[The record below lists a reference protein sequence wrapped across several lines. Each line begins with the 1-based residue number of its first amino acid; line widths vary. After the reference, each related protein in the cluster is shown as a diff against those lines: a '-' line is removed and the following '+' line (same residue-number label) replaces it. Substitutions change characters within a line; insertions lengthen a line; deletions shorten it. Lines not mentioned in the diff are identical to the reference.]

1 MKKLHTLPLAAALL
15 LASPA
20 LLASN
25 FPLMPA
31 VHAAAQQDTIK
42 ESTLPA
48 KAAGDKDEERSLEA
62 PVPWLLVE
70 DHRIEV
76 YDAGGKRIVYSSR
89 PIVRVKGSAH
99 ASLACGLDTWNR
111 QEAQDAKR
119 GFNFAY
125 DFKKEDRENGVP
137 REAAYFD
144 YSVIT
149 KWGRVDEH
157 MVSFCNFGMSYAGG
171 VHPMHGK
178 GGMTFD
184 AKTGKEVGLA
194 AIVHQ
199 GDTERGD
206 VEHAA
211 FDGGAD
217 GSGVVYAEGLVA
229 AVVDAR
235 DEQVGLAVEH
245 FADGQLHAVGRCARA
260 TADGHA
266 LRFGEHPVGD
276 GLCGGDGGRHA
287 RAGPIGGHDKDVAQQ
302 AHAFGQ
308 RTDTARIDA
317 VVVRYQYQGSLIH
330 LFCHS
335 FN

>member
-48 KAAGDKDEERSLEA
+48 KAAGDKDEERSVEA

-76 YDAGGKRIVYSSR
+76 YDAGGKRMVYSSR

-157 MVSFCNFGMSYAGG
+157 MVSFCSFGMSYAGG

-178 GGMTFD
+178 GGASFD
-184 AKTGKEVGLA
+184 TRTGKEVPLA
-194 AIVHQ
+194 ALVTNREALLQ
-199 GDTERGD
+199 ALA
-206 VEHAA
+206 AA
-211 FDGGAD
+211 FHAQYLGREEELFAFDIHEQLERIHPAEKGLDTFSWYMGTRGELVFLYPPYALAPYA
-217 GSGVVYAEGLVA
+217 SGDFTLTIEREDAPGLFTKA
-229 AVVDAR
+229 YP
-235 DEQVGLAVEH
+235 L
-245 FADGQLHAVGRCARA
+245 
-260 TADGHA
+260 
-266 LRFGEHPVGD
+266 
-276 GLCGGDGGRHA
+276 
-287 RAGPIGGHDKDVAQQ
+287 K
-302 AHAFGQ
+302 
-308 RTDTARIDA
+308 
-317 VVVRYQYQGSLIH
+317 
-330 LFCHS
+330 
-335 FN
+335 